1 MKNIIILGSNGNL
14 GKAITNYLMLNNK
27 IFLDSKF
34 NINRLLSIE
43 FLNKNNISCVINCI
57 GSHNNKN
64 LFLNQTLYY
73 LIQFLKTFLILIHT

>member
-27 IFLDSKF
+27 LFLDSKF

-43 FLNKNNISCVINCI
+43 FFNKNNITC
-57 GSHNNKN
+57 
-64 LFLNQTLYY
+64 Y
-73 LIQFLKTFLILIHT
+73 